1 MCLMTQAYLLQEYGP
16 RLNAEQ
22 LAKVLGITVVALH
35 TQRSKGTLGV
45 RTYSAGGRIWAD
57 YRDVAA
63 YFDEVRQAVQH
74 AGSAELRQTA
84 IDHAAGLLRAAG
96 WSVKPPKDAP

>member
-35 TQRSKGTLGV
+35 TQRSKGVLGV
-45 RTYSAGGRIWAD
+45 RTYTAGGRIWAD
-57 YRDVAA
+57 FRDVAEH
-63 YFDEVRQAVQH
+63 FDKLREV
-74 AGSAELRQTA
+74 
-84 IDHAAGLLRAAG
+84 AA
-96 WSVKPPKDAP
+96 

>member
-45 RTYSAGGRIWAD
+45 RTYNAGGRIWAD
-57 YRDVAA
+57 YRDVAEH
-63 YFDEVRQAVQH
+63 FDK
-74 AGSAELRQTA
+74 LRE
-84 IDHAAGLLRAAG
+84 AAA
-96 WSVKPPKDAP
+96 

>member
-1 MCLMTQAYLLQEYGP
+1 MSLLTQAYLLEKYGP

-22 LAKVLGITVVALH
+22 LAQVLQITVVALH

-74 AGSAELRQTA
+74 AGSAELRQAA